1 MVQISEGT
9 FTVDGQELYT
19 KTWLPDGTPVAKL
32 IMIHGFSDHINQYVD
47 FFPTLAG
54 RGIAVYGFDQRGW
67 GRSVKKPS
75 DKGRTGPTTTVISDI
90 VAFIKP
96 HVNQADGLPIFVLG
110 HSMGGNEVAT
120 LMAAPVGSEHDT
132 AVVQHV
138 RGWLLESPFF
148 GFPPGEAPSALK
160 ISAGRL
166 AGRLL
171 PTFQLKHKIPK
182 EYMARDPETLA
193 RLEKDTLCH
202 DTGTLEGL
210 AGLLDRVNDIVQGR
224 VKPSANVKSVWLGHG
239 DADLCSDFEA
249 SKRWFETAAAAVP
262 DKTFRT
268 YEKWLHMLHAEPKAD
283 RELFYREVGDW
294 ILARVGDKKEE
305 APAVD
310 APAVGAPTVDAPV
323 ADPAVAETP
332 AGAAVAEAAPAPATE
347 VAEAKL

>member
-1 MVQISEGT
+1 MVKISEGT

-32 IMIHGFSDHINQYVD
+32 IIVHGFSDHVNLYVD

-67 GRSVKKPS
+67 GRSVKKSS

-96 HVNQADGLPIFVLG
+96 HVNQGDGIPVFVLG
-110 HSMGGNEVAT
+110 HSMGGNEIAT
-120 LMAAPVGSEHDT
+120 LMAAPVGSEYDT
-132 AVVQHV
+132 AVVKHV
-138 RGWLLESPFF
+138 RGWLLEAPFF
-148 GFPPGEAPSALK
+148 GFPPSEAPSALK

-171 PTFQLKHKIPK
+171 PNFQLKHKIPK
-182 EYMARDPETLA
+182 EYLSRDPEVLA
-193 RLEKDTLCH
+193 RLDKDTLCH

-210 AGLLDRVNDIVQGR
+210 AGLLDRVNDIAQGR
-224 VKPSANVKSVWLGHG
+224 VKPSASIKSVWLGHG
-239 DADLCSDFEA
+239 DADLCTDFEA
-249 SKRWFETAAAAVP
+249 SKRWFETAASAVP
-262 DKTFRT
+262 DKTFRN

-283 RELFYREVGDW
+283 RELFYRECGDW
-294 ILARVGDKKEE
+294 ILERVGDKA

-310 APAVGAPTVDAPV
+310 APAAAPAAAETPVVAAPAAAEEAPV
-323 ADPAVAETP
+323 AAVS
-332 AGAAVAEAAPAPATE
+332 EAAPAPDAGA
-347 VAEAKL
+347 AEAKL